1 MALLEEEKT
10 ILDHNNDDLIKRKF
24 QLELTIKDLIERN
37 TFNQSTEDEL
47 ERLDQTIKEKE
58 TELEKVGIYIFLPFE
73 YVWKWSIIF

>member
-37 TFNQSTEDEL
+37 TFNQSTEEEL